1 MHVWPGTAY
10 PLGATWDGSGTNF
23 ALFSEVADRVE
34 LCLFDPGNCRET
46 RVELTEVDGF
56 VWHCYLPGVGPGRQ
70 YGYRVHGPYAPDR
83 GQRCNAA
90 KLLLDPYGKAVAGQ
104 VRWHEALFSDRSGA
118 PEAISTRNSA
128 PFMPRNVVINPYFDW
143 ADDRPPR
150 TPYHETVIY
159 EAHVRGLTLRHPEVP
174 PGQRGTYAGLAAPV
188 IIDHLTRLGVT
199 AVELMPVHQFISERR
214 LAAGG
219 RSNYWGYNTIAFF
232 APHNGY
238 SSSTEPHGQVT
249 EFKSMVKTLHAAGIE
264 VILDVV
270 YNHTAEAD
278 ALGPTLSF
286 RGIDNAAYYRLA
298 DGDPGVYV
306 DYTGCGNSL
315 NAGNPHALQLIM
327 DSLRYWILD
336 MHVDGFRFDL
346 AAALARQLNDVDRL
360 AAFFDLVQ
368 QDPVISQVK
377 LIAEPWD
384 IGEGGYHVGRFPPLW
399 LEWNGKYRDCIR
411 DLWRGEP
418 AALPEFAQRLTGSS
432 DLYETSGRRPVASV
446 NFVTCHDGFTLADL
460 VSYNRKHNED
470 NGEDNRDGTDDNRS
484 WNCGAEGPSGDPAV
498 SELRARQ
505 VRNFVVTLFCS
516 QGVPMLLAGD
526 EMGRTQRGSNN
537 AYCQDSPLSWVDWEN
552 AAEYADLVD
561 FTSALSALRRA
572 HPVFRRRRFFTGRP
586 AQAGPGGLR
595 DIVWLTP
602 SGVEMT
608 DADWRAGYSRS
619 LAVFLNGEA
628 ITEPGTRGE
637 PVRDNDFLLL
647 FNAHSD
653 PVRFVLPGADHA
665 DGWHVV
671 VDTAALPNRPG
682 AGAGGGPAM
691 LPSATALDVTGR
703 SVMVLRAAGDPASG
717 ASPARTV
724 TPRPGG

>member
-1 MHVWPGTAY
+1 MQVWPGAAY

-34 LCLFDPGNCRET
+34 LCLFGPGNRRET
-46 RVELTEVDGF
+46 RVELTEVDSF
-56 VWHCYLPGVGPGRQ
+56 VWHCYLPGVGPGRH
-70 YGYRVHGPYAPDR
+70 YGYRVHGPYAPGR
-83 GQRCNAA
+83 GHRCNAA
-90 KLLLDPYGKAVAGQ
+90 KLLLDPYGEAVAGQ
-104 VRWHEALFSDRSGA
+104 VHWHEALFSHRSGA

-174 PGQRGTYAGLAAPV
+174 PGQRGTYAGLASPV

-214 LAAGG
+214 LAASG
-219 RSNYWGYNTIAFF
+219 RSNYWGYNTIAFL

-249 EFKSMVKTLHAAGIE
+249 EFKSMIKTLHAAGIE

-270 YNHTAEAD
+270 YNHTAEAG

-298 DGDPGVYV
+298 DGDPGVYL

-315 NAGNPHALQLIM
+315 NARNPQALQLIM

-346 AAALARQLNDVDRL
+346 AAALARQLHDVDRL

-384 IGEGGYHVGRFPPLW
+384 VGEGGYQIGRFPPLW

-460 VSYNRKHNED
+460 VTYNRKHNEA
-470 NGEDNRDGTDDNRS
+470 NGEDNSDGTDDNRS
-484 WNCGAEGPSGDPAV
+484 WNCGAEGPSDDPAV

-505 VRNFVVTLFCS
+505 VRNFLVTLFCS

-526 EMGRTQRGSNN
+526 EMGRTQQGSNN
-537 AYCQDSPLSWVDWEN
+537 AYCQDNELSWVDWE
-552 AAEYADLVD
+552 AASKYSDLLE
-561 FTSALSALRRA
+561 FARSLAQLRRA
-572 HPVFRRRRFFTGRP
+572 HPVFRRRRFFSGEP
-586 AQAGPGGLR
+586 ARGDDGGLR
-595 DIVWLTP
+595 DIIWLAP
-602 SGVEMT
+602 SGEEM
-608 DADWRAGYSRS
+608 AERDWRDRQAMYIG
-619 LAVFLNGEA
+619 VFLNGSA
-628 ITEPGTRGE
+628 ISEPGPRGDT
-637 PVRDNDFLLL
+637 VRDQSFLLL
-647 FNAHSD
+647 FNANGN
-653 PVRFVLPGADHA
+653 PVTFRLPGPDYAA
-665 DGWHVV
+665 SWQPV
-671 VDTAALPNRPG
+671 VDTSGLPGGAAAA
-682 AGAGGGPAM
+682 AG
-691 LPSATALDVTGR
+691 LTAAADLDVPGR
-703 SVMVLRAAGDPASG
+703 AIIVLRADSVAAGG
-717 ASPARTV
+717 
-724 TPRPGG
+724 

>member
-1 MHVWPGTAY
+1 MRVWPGTAY

-34 LCLFDPGNCRET
+34 VCLFQPGDRRET

-56 VWHCYLPGVGPGRQ
+56 VWHCYLPGVGPGQQ
-70 YGYRVHGPYAPDR
+70 YGYRVHGPYAPGR
-83 GQRCNAA
+83 GHRCNAA
-90 KLLLDPYGKAVAGQ
+90 KLLLDPYGKAVEGQ
-104 VRWHEALFSDRSGA
+104 VRWHEALFSHGPGA
-118 PEAISTRNSA
+118 PDAISTRDSA
-128 PFMPRNVVINPYFDW
+128 PFMPRNVVTNPYFDW
-143 ADDRPPR
+143 GNDRQPR

-159 EAHVRGLTLRHPEVP
+159 EAHVRGLTLRHPQIAPE
-174 PGQRGTYAGLAAPV
+174 QRGTYAGLASPV

-199 AVELMPVHQFISERR
+199 AIELMPVHQFISERQ

-219 RSNYWGYNTIAFF
+219 RANYWGYNTIAFL

-238 SSSTEPHGQVT
+238 SASTEPHGQVA
-249 EFKSMVKTLHAAGIE
+249 EFKSMVKALHHAGIE

-270 YNHTAEAD
+270 YNHTAEAGAD
-278 ALGPTLSF
+278 GPTLSF

-298 DGDPGVYV
+298 DRDPRVYL

-315 NAGNPHALQLIM
+315 NARNPHALQLIM
-327 DSLRYWILD
+327 DSLRYWILE

-346 AAALARQLNDVDRL
+346 ASALAKELHDVDRL
-360 AAFFDLVQ
+360 AGFFDLVQ
-368 QDPVISQVK
+368 QDPVVSQVK

-384 IGEGGYHVGRFPPLW
+384 VGEGGYQVGKFPPLW
-399 LEWNGKYRDCIR
+399 SEWNGKYRDCVR
-411 DLWRGEP
+411 DLWRGEHRTV
-418 AALPEFAQRLTGSS
+418 PEFALRLTGSS
-432 DLYETSGRRPVASV
+432 DLYETSARRPVASV

-460 VSYNRKHNED
+460 VSYNNKHNEA

-505 VRNFVVTLFCS
+505 VRNFLVTLFCS

-537 AYCQDSPLSWVDWEN
+537 AYCQDSDLSWVDWEN
-552 AAEYADLVD
+552 AGKYADMVD
-561 FTSALSALRRA
+561 FTCALSALRRA
-572 HPVFRRRRFFTGRP
+572 HPVFRRRRFFSGRP
-586 AQAGPGGLR
+586 APGSSGSLR
-595 DIVWLTP
+595 DIIWLTP
-602 SGVEMT
+602 SGLEMT
-608 DADWRAGYSRS
+608 DADWHAGYARS
-619 LAVFLNGEA
+619 LAVFLNGDA

-637 PVRDNDFLLL
+637 TVRDRHFLLL

-665 DGWHVV
+665 HGWHAV
-671 VDTAALPNRPG
+671 VDTAALPGRPGPG
-682 AGAGGGPAM
+682 AGGWPAV
-691 LPSATALDVTGR
+691 LPSGAAVDVTGR
-703 SVMVLRAAGDPASG
+703 SIMVLRAADGAAGG
-717 ASPARTV
+717 ASPART
-724 TPRPGG
+724 P